1 MNNIEILKR
10 AIQTDDSTVS
20 ASMYHDNLIWRI
32 IALGANERCL
42 PVLFVTSDRFVLFF
56 VSIFG
61 FNKDNLLLSDD
72 YVVS

>member
-1 MNNIEILKR
+1 
-10 AIQTDDSTVS
+10 
-20 ASMYHDNLIWRI
+20 MYHDNLIWRI

-72 YVVS
+72 YLVS